1 MAGNAR
7 VRKGAGMKQKAIAC
21 VAHSSPSKRKDRDG
35 GKRISRVHYV
45 GSKRVNGEGDE
56 KADRAR
62 DCNDKVSREI
72 WMRAHSFSARIPF
85 NSWEKRIKC
94 VNARLARESKY
105 ISILSVYSCNEDIP
119 VGEPQC
125 ADCSSF
131 LDEGMD
137 DEGFKCAMCAGSV
150 GHCGITYDS
159 DSSTAVC
166 GHCLEMV

>member
-1 MAGNAR
+1 
-7 VRKGAGMKQKAIAC
+7 
-21 VAHSSPSKRKDRDG
+21 
-35 GKRISRVHYV
+35 V